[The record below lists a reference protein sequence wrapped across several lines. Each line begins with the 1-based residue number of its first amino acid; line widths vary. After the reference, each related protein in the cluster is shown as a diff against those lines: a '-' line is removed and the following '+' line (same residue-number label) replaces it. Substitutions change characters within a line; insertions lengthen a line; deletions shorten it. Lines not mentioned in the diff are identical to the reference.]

1 MEELSWGSS
10 FGGLRTTPSLVG
22 ETLAR
27 GLKSGCGF
35 DAHTPP
41 ALEPHSA
48 LHPQAPSASPGA
60 RWPLRSYP
68 GSRFLRSQRRA
79 LSPRPHPHLKC
90 LGNMDLLFFSS
101 MIYHRILGI
110 VP

>member
-1 MEELSWGSS
+1 MGQLLWRPEDH
-10 FGGLRTTPSLVG
+10 PSLVG

-60 RWPLRSYP
+60 RWPLWSYP